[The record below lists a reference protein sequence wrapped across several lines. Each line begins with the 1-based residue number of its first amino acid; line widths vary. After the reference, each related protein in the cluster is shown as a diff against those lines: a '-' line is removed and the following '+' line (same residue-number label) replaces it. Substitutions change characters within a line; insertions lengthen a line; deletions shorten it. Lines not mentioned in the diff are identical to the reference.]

1 MADAAPMVILMAI
14 VLVIGLYL
22 PAPLVDM
29 LNDAVRFSGG
39 TTMSSHHDSFAQLP
53 TAGASA

>member
-1 MADAAPMVILMAI
+1 MALIPTAASAQMVQMVILMAI

-29 LNDAVRFSGG
+29 LNDAVRFLEG
-39 TTMSSHHDSFAQLP
+39 QP
-53 TAGASA
+53 